1 MKYYYIPKN
10 EPPKHGSIYICNHP
24 LYDKCT
30 LYLKNGLGLAVV
42 QLRFDEGSKTYYW
55 DRINHALAN
64 DIYDNP
70 KFGLYFEL
78 HAGPD
83 EKGVYPTVNVRS
95 LMWDLRMKPLKKEW
109 WESQDILPLK

>member
-10 EPPKHGSIYICNHP
+10 EPPKHGTVHVCSHP

-30 LYLKNGLGLAVV
+30 LYLKDGLGLAVV
-42 QLRFDEGSKTYYW
+42 QLKFNERSKTYYW

-64 DIYDNP
+64 DIYENP
-70 KFGLYFEL
+70 KFEAYFALNARLPEE
-78 HAGPD
+78 D
-83 EKGVYPTVNVRS
+83 IYPTVNVRS

-109 WESQDILPLK
+109 WESENLNK